1 MTSAPPLGV
10 QLWTVRD
17 ELVADPIGTLKQIA
31 SIGYL
36 GVEAVLLPGLDAP
49 HLRKLC
55 EEAGLQL
62 IAAHLPLPVHE
73 QATTSIEDALALG
86 MDLLVVTPGR
96 ERWQDIDTLSAY
108 ATEIN
113 EAVAR
118 VRSFGLRLGYH
129 NHDWEFAKLGD
140 GRVAYDAFLDMV
152 DRDLVLE
159 IDLYWAAVAGEHLP
173 GLMSRLGTRV
183 ELLHVKDGL
192 VDPAE
197 PMVAVGDGVVDV
209 PAALT
214 AAASAHWH
222 IVELDSCAGPILTA
236 LERSYDFLTR
246 NDLSKGAQRD

>member
-1 MTSAPPLGV
+1 
-10 QLWTVRD
+10 VRD
-17 ELVADPIGTLKQIA
+17 ELVADPAGTLKHLA

-49 HLRKLC
+49 HLRNLC

-62 IAAHLPLPVHE
+62 IAAHLPLPVHD
-73 QATTSIEDALALG
+73 QAAKSIDDALAL
-86 MDLLVVTPGR
+86 DLDVLVVTPGP
-96 ERWQDIDTLSAY
+96 ERWQDIDTLSSY

-113 EAVAR
+113 EAAVRA
-118 VRSFGLRLGYH
+118 RSFGLRLGYH
-129 NHDWEFAKLGD
+129 NHDWEFAKLAD
-140 GRVAYDAFLDMV
+140 GRVAYDAFLELV
-152 DRDLVLE
+152 DPDLVLE

-173 GLMSRLGTRV
+173 SLMSRLGTRV

-214 AAASAHWH
+214 AATAARWH
-222 IVELDSCAGPILTA
+222 IVELDSCAGPIMTA
-236 LERSYDFLTR
+236 LERSYDFLTG
-246 NDLSKGAQRD
+246 NELSRGAERD